1 MTRSEDEV
9 PSRLELEADS
19 GGVRLAGSLWRPA
32 GRAVAG
38 VLMHP
43 GSGPSDRDN
52 DALFPPIRE
61 HLLGAG
67 IAVCSFDKRGVGGS
81 AGSWLD
87 AGIHEQADDLLA
99 AFAIFE
105 SESPR
110 GLPLGLFGHSQG
122 GWVVVEAAARGFAVG
137 FVITNSGPGVTPAR
151 QERYS
156 LASKLADDTRGE
168 ALVAYDAVVAV
179 MAERPGLAA
188 GLQQLDAAGVP
199 YRELPG
205 LEFMFEGEEVWHLA
219 ATIFDYDPAPA
230 LSRITAP
237 FLALFGAADKIT
249 PAEESVAALRA
260 NVRPELLE
268 VEVFP
273 EGDHRLHH
281 GDPPRFVDGYLDRIS
296 SFVLES
302 CRPPTGLE

>member
-1 MTRSEDEV
+1 VTFTESSP
-9 PSRLELEADS
+9 PSALEIEADS
-19 GGVRLAGSLWRPA
+19 GGVRLAGTLWSPP
-32 GRAVAG
+32 GEAVAG

-52 DALFPPIRE
+52 DVLFPPIRE

-87 AGIHEQADDLLA
+87 AGIAEQADDLLA
-99 AFAIFE
+99 ALAVFQ
-105 SESPR
+105 SECPR

-122 GWVVVEAAARGFAVG
+122 GWVVVEAASRDVPVA
-137 FVITNSGPGVTPAR
+137 FVITNSGPGVSPAR

-156 LASKLADDTRGE
+156 LANKLTGDRVPETLAT
-168 ALVAYDAVVAV
+168 YDAVVAV
-179 MAERPGLAA
+179 MRERPGLPT

-205 LEFMFEGEEVWHLA
+205 LEFVFEDDEIWRLFAV
-219 ATIFDYDPAPA
+219 ISDYDPAPA

-237 FLALFGAADKIT
+237 VLALFGADDKVT
-249 PAEESVAALRA
+249 PPDESVAALRA
-260 NVRPELLE
+260 AVRPELLQ

-273 EGDHRLHH
+273 EGDHRLYD
-281 GDPPRFVDGYLDRIS
+281 GERPCFVDGYLDRIS
-296 SFVLES
+296 SFVRAAAAE
-302 CRPPTGLE
+302 R